1 MSFLMFSYSTI
12 RKPTNMNHN
21 ISLFCHLF
29 SKEVSNGT
37 YVYDKQFAYTTEN
50 SFSGYYFYSV
60 MMCCLEA
67 LNSACCRIPTL

>member
-1 MSFLMFSYSTI
+1 MKSKLMV
-12 RKPTNMNHN
+12 
-21 ISLFCHLF
+21 FCKLVL
-29 SKEVSNGT
+29 KKKTETVSM
-37 YVYDKQFAYTTEN
+37 YDKQFAYTTEN